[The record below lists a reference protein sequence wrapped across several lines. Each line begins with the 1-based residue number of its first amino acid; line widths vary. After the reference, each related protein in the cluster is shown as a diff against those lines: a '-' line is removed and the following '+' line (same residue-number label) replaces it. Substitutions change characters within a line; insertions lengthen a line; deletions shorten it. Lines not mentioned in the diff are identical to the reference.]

1 MKKIECYIQPYNLDA
16 VAEALAVEGV
26 VGMSVAEVKGF
37 GVQKGFTRGE
47 DVKAHE
53 YRFHPKMKVEMEPTR
68 MGFGRALKRIGKDE
82 RIFTLHADISGSIK
96 IMDIAK
102 PACRVPSTS
111 RMRLSPTY
119 AQRAGSIPILRAASQ

>member
-47 DVKAHE
+47 DVTAGQ
-53 YRFHPKMKVEMEPTR
+53 YRFHPKMKVEMVVLE
-68 MGFGRALKRIGKDE
+68 KDVE
-82 RIFTLHADISGSIK
+82 RIITAINASLKSNQIGEGK
-96 IMDIAK
+96 IF
-102 PACRVPSTS
+102 V
-111 RMRLSPTY
+111 L
-119 AQRAGSIPILRAASQ
+119 PIDDAVRTRTGERGRDAIT

>member
-47 DVKAHE
+47 DVKPGE
-53 YRFHPKMKVEMEPTR
+53 YRFHPKMKVEMVVLEKDVERVIGAITASLKSNQIGEGKIFVLPIEDAVRTR
-68 MGFGRALKRIGKDE
+68 TGERGRDAI
-82 RIFTLHADISGSIK
+82 T
-96 IMDIAK
+96 
-102 PACRVPSTS
+102 
-111 RMRLSPTY
+111 
-119 AQRAGSIPILRAASQ
+119 

>member
-26 VGMSVAEVKGF
+26 VGMSVIEVKGF

-53 YRFHPKMKVEMEPTR
+53 YRFHPKMKVEMVVLE
-68 MGFGRALKRIGKDE
+68 KDVE
-82 RIFTLHADISGSIK
+82 RIVSAISASLKSNQIGEGK
-96 IMDIAK
+96 IF
-102 PACRVPSTS
+102 V
-111 RMRLSPTY
+111 L
-119 AQRAGSIPILRAASQ
+119 PIDDAVRTRTGERGRDAIM

>member
-47 DVKAHE
+47 DVKPGE
-53 YRFHPKMKVEMEPTR
+53 YRFHPKMKVEMVVLEQ
-68 MGFGRALKRIGKDE
+68 DVE
-82 RIFTLHADISGSIK
+82 RIVHAITASLKSNQIGEGKIFVMPVDDAVRTRTGERGRDAIK
-96 IMDIAK
+96 
-102 PACRVPSTS
+102 
-111 RMRLSPTY
+111 
-119 AQRAGSIPILRAASQ
+119 

>member
-47 DVKAHE
+47 DVKPGE
-53 YRFHPKMKVEMEPTR
+53 YRFHPKMKVEMVVLE
-68 MGFGRALKRIGKDE
+68 KDVE
-82 RIFTLHADISGSIK
+82 RIITAITDSLKSNQIGEGK
-96 IMDIAK
+96 IFVLPIDDVV
-102 PACRVPSTS
+102 RT
-111 RMRLSPTY
+111 RTG
-119 AQRAGSIPILRAASQ
+119 QRGRDAIM

>member
-47 DVKAHE
+47 QVRPDE
-53 YRFHPKMKVEMEPTR
+53 YRFHPKMRVDMVVLDE
-68 MGFGRALKRIGKDE
+68 DVE
-82 RIFTLHADISGSIK
+82 RIIAAIQDSLRSNQIGEGKIFVLPIDDAVRTRTGERGRDAIS
-96 IMDIAK
+96 
-102 PACRVPSTS
+102 
-111 RMRLSPTY
+111 
-119 AQRAGSIPILRAASQ
+119 